1 MTPASAT
8 PTNRGSAVTKAVVL
22 DAGPWV
28 AYLRRSDKH
37 HAWAREQF
45 AAREAFVSCEP
56 VLAEVCARLQYCGND
71 PLLALEFLSAGVVTL
86 DFNLQANLL
95 AVQNL
100 MRKYGDRPM
109 DLADACLV
117 RMTELEPRSLVV
129 TTDADF
135 SFYRRNGREVVPHVL
150 PVQGSR

>member
-1 MTPASAT
+1 
-8 PTNRGSAVTKAVVL
+8 VIKAVLL

-28 AYLRRSDKH
+28 AYLRRADKH

-45 AAREAFVSCEP
+45 SAREDFVSCEA

-71 PLLALEFLSAGVVTL
+71 PLVALEFVKSDVVTL
-86 DFNLQANLL
+86 DFDLQSNLIP
-95 AVQNL
+95 VENL
-100 MRKYGDRPM
+100 MRKYRDQPM

-117 RMTELEPRSLVV
+117 RMTEIEPRSLVV

-135 SFYRRNGREVVPHVL
+135 EFYRRNGREVVPHVL
-150 PVQGSR
+150 PE

>member
-1 MTPASAT
+1 MI
-8 PTNRGSAVTKAVVL
+8 KAVLL

-28 AYLRRSDKH
+28 AYLRRADKH

-45 AAREAFVSCEP
+45 SAREDFVSCEA

-71 PLLALEFLSAGVVTL
+71 PLVALEFVKSDVVTL
-86 DFNLQANLL
+86 DFDLQSNLIP
-95 AVQNL
+95 VENL
-100 MRKYGDRPM
+100 MRKYRDQPM

-117 RMTELEPRSLVV
+117 RMTEIEPRSLVV

-135 SFYRRNGREVVPHVL
+135 EFYRRNGREVVPHVL
-150 PVQGSR
+150 PE

>member
-1 MTPASAT
+1 M
-8 PTNRGSAVTKAVVL
+8 TKAVLL

-28 AYLRRSDKH
+28 AYLRRADQH
-37 HAWAREQF
+37 HVWAREQF
-45 AAREAFVSCEP
+45 SAREAFLSCEA

-71 PLLALEFLSAGVVTL
+71 PLAALEFVKAGVVTL
-86 DFNLQANLL
+86 NFDLQTHLV

-100 MRKYGDRPM
+100 MRKYRDQPM

-117 RMTELEPRSLVV
+117 RMAEIEPRSLVV

-135 SFYRRNGREVVPHVL
+135 RVYRRNGREVVPHVL
-150 PVQGSR
+150 PG

>member
-1 MTPASAT
+1 
-8 PTNRGSAVTKAVVL
+8 VIKAVLL

-28 AYLRRSDKH
+28 AYLRRADRH

-56 VLAEVCARLQYCGND
+56 VLAEVCARLQYYGND
-71 PLLALEFLSAGVVTL
+71 PLVALEFVKAGAVRL
-86 DFNLQANLL
+86 DFDLQANLI
-95 AVQNL
+95 AVDHL
-100 MRKYGDRPM
+100 MRKYRDQPM

-129 TTDADF
+129 TTDEDF
-135 SFYRRNGREVVPHVL
+135 QVYRRNGREVVPHVL
-150 PVQGSR
+150 PE